1 MLLLT
6 VTCISLLG
14 RAYCHVIKSVKQ
26 VTIKALVNKM
36 AIVLPYFISNKAWAN
51 TKGAF
56 ELDLE
61 YYMNDLL
68 KRDNINKNEQLF
80 FPSPRKLNLSIAT
93 DIYEIIVSSIEQVAL
108 IRNLNDIVD
117 KKLET
122 ELNKFRAFVPIQ
134 AQVLS
139 DQYYFD
145 IRLFS
150 LYKYIYDKVPNSV
163 TRVLIREEVA
173 KNIGN
178 YIIPMKSPKVV
189 DSNPLIKTSEDIEKV
204 LQFYKSI
211 GFIGEYTYNKDDVID
226 DNLSNYNTGYP
237 ISTNIVLTRPVGLIP
252 FLTFEKDENTLFHPE
267 LYGSVLKYV
276 GELNGVKFT
285 FEDYLLD
292 EYYREKAREVTAQ
305 DILLEIVIKKP

>member
-1 MLLLT
+1 
-6 VTCISLLG
+6 
-14 RAYCHVIKSVKQ
+14 
-26 VTIKALVNKM
+26 M
-36 AIVLPYFISNKAWAN
+36 AFVLPYCISSKAWAN

-61 YYMNDLL
+61 YYINDLL
-68 KRDNINKNEQLF
+68 KRDNMIKNEQLF
-80 FPSPRKLNLSIAT
+80 FPSPRKLDLSTAT
-93 DIYEIIVSSIEQVAL
+93 DIYEIIVNSIERVVSIQ
-108 IRNLNDIVD
+108 NLNDIVD

-122 ELNKFRAFVPIQ
+122 ELNKFRAVVPIQ
-134 AQVLS
+134 AQELS
-139 DQYYFD
+139 DQNYFD

-150 LYKYIYDKVPNSV
+150 LYKYIYDKVPNSA
-163 TRVLIREEVA
+163 TRVLIRDEVA
-173 KNIGN
+173 KNIAK
-178 YIIPMKSPKVV
+178 YVIMKSPKVV
-189 DSNPLIKTSEDIEKV
+189 DNNPLVNMSNDIEKV

-211 GFIGEYTYNKDDVID
+211 GFIGEFTYNKDDVID

-267 LYGSVLKYV
+267 LYGSVLKYF
-276 GELNGVKFT
+276 GELNGLKFS